1 MRLGAIERKILAGFL
16 LALVISLIVGFV
28 LYQNATRIISTEQ
41 WVRHTDEVLDEL
53 DQLLDSLVDLDSG
66 QRAYLLTTNETFL
79 TRVGAAE
86 QRIPDQLDKLRQLTA
101 DNPLQKQQIP
111 LLQSALKTRLESVN
125 QVIDLRRTVGFDAAQ
140 AKLADQLAKGYLD
153 ESRNILNRM
162 KAEER
167 QLHASRSAADRQSIR
182 RTARTTGIAFGIQFA
197 ILGLLYWLTHLD
209 VLERRRAEAALR
221 KSSEDLKDARDA
233 ALSAAKLKSQFL
245 ANMSHEIRT
254 PMNGV
259 LGMTEILLNTQLA
272 SRQREF
278 AETIQSSANALL
290 AIINDILDF
299 SKIEAGMLRF
309 ENSPFNL
316 HRSVENVI
324 DLFAQPAR
332 KKDLEL
338 ALLIEEGVP
347 VSVKGDPFRL
357 RQILTNLLSNAIKF
371 TDQGE
376 VVLRCRRVSEIEGAI
391 GVRFEVSDS
400 GIGIAPEDQRLLFSP
415 FVQADGSTTRRFGGT
430 GLGLAICK
438 ELVTGM
444 GGEIGMESTPS
455 IGSKFWFT
463 AKFAP
468 TETLVP
474 TVTVAGDLRNARVL
488 LVDDNATNR
497 KILHYQVTSW
507 GMRDS
512 MASSG
517 PGALNSLRRGA
528 AAEDPFAIVILDTHM
543 PELSGIQVVELIR
556 ADPSIASVK
565 VVLLTSMEPGEL
577 SESVRG
583 EVDAFITKPVK
594 QSQLFETLCAVLGIK
609 ADVAETLPPEADS
622 VSSPVSD
629 RRLRILLAEDN
640 EVNQRVA
647 LYQLRMLDHQVDLAR
662 NGVEAL
668 KLFDENE
675 YDAVLMDIHMPELDG
690 YAATA
695 EIRRREGDR
704 KHTPIIAMTANAL
717 PEDREKCLAV
727 GMDEHLAKPVQ
738 ASALVRV
745 LEQCV
750 ANTEPANREPLPR
763 ATDLQPLINSGMGDI
778 IPRLIEIFLDTAPHD
793 IEKAVAALR
802 SSQATDLE
810 EAAHKLK
817 GSCSNLGAA
826 RLRDL
831 CQQLEK
837 LGRDGSLQTAPE
849 LLASVEEEFGRVRTE
864 LVDALDRHR
873 VKEETKP

>member
-1 MRLGAIERKILAGFL
+1 L
-16 LALVISLIVGFV
+16 L
-28 LYQNATRIISTEQ
+28 
-41 WVRHTDEVLDEL
+41 
-53 DQLLDSLVDLDSG
+53 
-66 QRAYLLTTNETFL
+66 
-79 TRVGAAE
+79 
-86 QRIPDQLDKLRQLTA
+86 
-101 DNPLQKQQIP
+101 
-111 LLQSALKTRLESVN
+111 
-125 QVIDLRRTVGFDAAQ
+125 
-140 AKLADQLAKGYLD
+140 
-153 ESRNILNRM
+153 
-162 KAEER
+162 
-167 QLHASRSAADRQSIR
+167 
-182 RTARTTGIAFGIQFA
+182 
-197 ILGLLYWLTHLD
+197 
-209 VLERRRAEAALR
+209 
-221 KSSEDLKDARDA
+221 
-233 ALSAAKLKSQFL
+233 AAKLKSQFL

-347 VSVKGDPFRL
+347 VSVKGDPVRL
-357 RQILTNLLSNAIKF
+357 RQVLTNLLSNAIKF
-371 TDQGE
+371 TDKGE
-376 VVLRCRRVSEIEGAI
+376 VVLRCRRVSEIDGAI
-391 GVRFEVSDS
+391 SVRFEVSDT
-400 GIGIAPEDQRLLFSP
+400 GIGIAPEDQGLLFSP

-444 GGEIGMESTPS
+444 GGEIGMESTPG
-455 IGSKFWFT
+455 IGSTFWF
-463 AKFAP
+463 AVIFAP
-468 TETLVP
+468 TETLV
-474 TVTVAGDLRNARVL
+474 TALTAAGDLRNVRVL

-497 KILHYQVTSW
+497 KILHYQVASW
-507 GMRDS
+507 GMRDNA
-512 MASSG
+512 ASSG
-517 PGALNSLRRGA
+517 PGALNALRRGA
-528 AAEDPFAIVILDTHM
+528 ARGDPFAIAILDTHM
-543 PELSGIQVVELIR
+543 PELSGIQVVEVIR
-556 ADPSIASVK
+556 ADPTIASVK
-565 VVLLTSMEPGEL
+565 IVLLTSMEPGEL
-577 SESVRG
+577 SESIRG

-594 QSQLFETLCAVLGIK
+594 QSQLFETLCEVLGIK
-609 ADVAETLPPEADS
+609 AKREEKLPIESISLEVADK
-622 VSSPVSD
+622 
-629 RRLRILLAEDN
+629 RLRILLAEDN

-690 YAATA
+690 YATTA

-717 PEDREKCLAV
+717 QEDREKCLAA
-727 GMDEHLAKPVQ
+727 GMDEYLAKPVQ
-738 ASALVRV
+738 APALVRV

-750 ANTEPANREPLPR
+750 ANTEPENVEPLSP

-778 IPRLIEIFLDTAPHD
+778 IPRLIEIFLETAPRD
-793 IEKAVAALR
+793 IEKAGGALR
-802 SSQATDLE
+802 NSRASDLE
-810 EAAHKLK
+810 DAAHKLK

-837 LGRDGSLQTAPE
+837 LGRNGSLQSAPE
-849 LLASVEEEFGRVRTE
+849 LLASVEEEFSRVRAE
-864 LVDALDRHR
+864 LVAALDRHR
-873 VKEETKP
+873 VEEDKK

>member
-28 LYQNATRIISTEQ
+28 LYRNAARNISTER
-41 WVRHTDEVLDEL
+41 WVRHTDEVIEQLDKLVE
-53 DQLLDSLVDLDSG
+53 SLVDLDAG
-66 QRAYLLTTNETFL
+66 QRGYLLTTNEIFL
-79 TRVGAAE
+79 NRVDAAE
-86 QRIPDQLDKLRQLTA
+86 QGIPAQLEKLQQLTA
-101 DNPLQKQQIP
+101 DNPVQQQQIP
-111 LLQSALKTRLESVN
+111 LLRTALKTRLESMN
-125 QVIDLRRTVGFDAAQ
+125 QVIDLRRTNGVDAAR
-140 AKLADQLAKGYLD
+140 AMLTDQLNKGYLD

-167 QLHASRSAADRQSIR
+167 RLHQSRSAVDRESIR
-182 RTARTTGIAFGIQFA
+182 HTARTTGVAFGVQFA
-197 ILGLLYWLTHLD
+197 LLGLLYWLTHLD

-221 KSSEDLKDARDA
+221 KSSADLQVARDA

-272 SRQREF
+272 PRQREF
-278 AETIQSSANALL
+278 AETIQSSANVLL
-290 AIINDILDF
+290 TIINDILDF

-309 ENSPFNL
+309 ENSPFSL
-316 HRSVENVI
+316 HRTVENVI

-338 ALLIEEGVP
+338 ALQIEEQVP
-347 VSVKGDPFRL
+347 LAVKGDPFRL
-357 RQILTNLLSNAIKF
+357 RQALTNLLSNAIKF
-371 TDQGE
+371 TDKGE
-376 VVLRCRRVSEIEGAI
+376 VVLRCRRLSQNEGVI
-391 GVRFEVSDS
+391 NVRFEVTDS
-400 GIGIAPEDQRLLFSP
+400 GIGIAPEDQRFLFSP

-444 GGEIGMESTPS
+444 GGEIGMESS
-455 IGSKFWFT
+455 LGIGSTFWFT

-474 TVTVAGDLRNARVL
+474 QVTAAGDLRNVRVL

-497 KILHYQVTSW
+497 KILHYQVASW

-517 PGALNSLRRGA
+517 PGALNSLRRA
-528 AAEDPFAIVILDTHM
+528 AAGEDPFAIAILDTHM
-543 PELSGIQVVELIR
+543 PELSGIQVIELIR
-556 ADPSIASVK
+556 GDPGIKAEPAEIVPTESIAS
-565 VVLLTSMEPGEL
+565 
-577 SESVRG
+577 
-583 EVDAFITKPVK
+583 PV
-594 QSQLFETLCAVLGIK
+594 
-609 ADVAETLPPEADS
+609 ADK
-622 VSSPVSD
+622 
-629 RRLRILLAEDN
+629 RLRILLAEDN
-640 EVNQRVA
+640 EVNQQVA
-647 LYQLRMLDHQVDLAR
+647 LYQLRMLDHDVDLAP

-668 KLFDENE
+668 KLFDQNE

-690 YAATA
+690 YATTA
-695 EIRRREGDR
+695 EIRRREGKG
-704 KHTPIIAMTANAL
+704 KHIPIIAMTANAL
-717 PEDREKCLAV
+717 AEDREKCLAA
-727 GMDEHLAKPVQ
+727 GMDGHLAKPVQ
-738 ASALVRV
+738 ARAMLRA
-745 LEQCV
+745 LEQCTANAEE
-750 ANTEPANREPLPR
+750 ANTELLPPATN
-763 ATDLQPLINSGMGDI
+763 LQSIVDAGMGDI
-778 IPRLIEIFLDTAPHD
+778 IPRLIEIFLETAPLD
-793 IEKAVAALR
+793 IEKAVAAVR

-817 GSCSNLGAA
+817 GSCGNLGAA

-837 LGRDGSLQTAPE
+837 LGRDGSLQDAPE
-849 LLASVEEEFGRVRTE
+849 LLAAAEEEFARVRTE
-864 LVDALDRHR
+864 LVVALDRQW
-873 VKEETKP
+873 V

>member
-16 LALVISLIVGFV
+16 LALVISLIVGIV
-28 LYQNATRIISTEQ
+28 LYQNATRVISTER
-41 WVRHTDEVLDEL
+41 WVRHTHEVIDQL
-53 DQLLDSLVDLDSG
+53 DQLLDSVIDLDAG
-66 QRAYLLTTNETFL
+66 QRGYLLTTNETFL
-79 TRVGAAE
+79 RQVDAAG
-86 QRIPDQLDKLRQLTA
+86 QKIPDQLDKLRQLTA
-101 DNPLQKQQIP
+101 DNPIQQQQIP
-111 LLQSALKTRLESVN
+111 SLRSALKTKLESVN
-125 QVIDLRRTVGFDAAQ
+125 QVIDLRRTVGVDAAR
-140 AKLADQLAKGYLD
+140 ARMADQLSKGHLD
-153 ESRNILNRM
+153 ESRNILNGM
-162 KAEER
+162 KADER
-167 QLHASRSAADRQSIR
+167 KLYESRSVADRKSIR
-182 RTARTTGIAFGIQFA
+182 ATGRTTGIAFGVQFA

-221 KSSEDLKDARDA
+221 KSSQDLKDARDA
-233 ALSAAKLKSQFL
+233 ALLAAKLKSQFL

-357 RQILTNLLSNAIKF
+357 RQVLTNLLSNAIKF

-391 GVRFEVSDS
+391 SVRFEVSDT

-415 FVQADGSTTRRFGGT
+415 FMQADGSTTRRFGGT

-444 GGEIGMESTPS
+444 SGEIGMESTPS
-455 IGSKFWFT
+455 VGSKFWFA

-474 TVTVAGDLRNARVL
+474 APTAAGDLRNVRVL

-497 KILHYQVTSW
+497 KILHYQVASW
-507 GMRDS
+507 AMRDS
-512 MASSG
+512 TASSG
-517 PGALNSLRRGA
+517 PGALNALRRGA
-528 AAEDPFAIVILDTHM
+528 ACGDPFAIVILDTHM
-543 PELSGIQVVELIR
+543 PELSGIQVVEVIR
-556 ADPSIASVK
+556 ADPVIASVK
-565 VVLLTSMEPGEL
+565 IVLLTSMEPGEL

-609 ADVAETLPPEADS
+609 ADREETLPTES
-622 VSSPVSD
+622 ISSPVSD

-704 KHTPIIAMTANAL
+704 KRTPIIAMTANAL

-727 GMDEHLAKPVQ
+727 GMDDHLAKPVQ

-745 LEQCV
+745 LEQWV
-750 ANTEPANREPLPR
+750 ANTEPANIEPLPP

-778 IPRLIEIFLDTAPHD
+778 IPRLVEIFLDTAPHD

>member
-16 LALVISLIVGFV
+16 LAFVISLIVGFV
-28 LYQNATRIISTEQ
+28 LYRNATGIISTER
-41 WVRHTDEVLDEL
+41 WVRHTDEVIEQLDKLVE
-53 DQLLDSLVDLDSG
+53 SLIDLDAG
-66 QRAYLLTTNETFL
+66 QRGYLLTTNETFL
-79 TRVGAAE
+79 SRVDAAK
-86 QRIPDQLDKLRQLTA
+86 RGIPAQLEKLQQLTA
-101 DNPLQKQQIP
+101 DDPVQQQRIP
-111 LLQSALKTRLESVN
+111 SLRSALKTRLESVN
-125 QVIDLRRTVGFDAAQ
+125 QVIDLRRTIGVDAAR
-140 AKLADQLAKGYLD
+140 AMLADQLNKGYLD

-167 QLHASRSAADRQSIR
+167 KLHESRSSVDRESIR
-182 RTARTTGIAFGIQFA
+182 RTARTTGIAFGVQFA
-197 ILGLLYWLTHLD
+197 LLGLLYWLTHLD

-221 KSSEDLKDARDA
+221 KSSADWQVARDA

-272 SRQREF
+272 PRQREF
-278 AETIQSSANALL
+278 AETIQSSANVLL
-290 AIINDILDF
+290 TIINDILDF

-316 HRSVENVI
+316 HRTVENVI
-324 DLFAQPAR
+324 DLFAQSAR
-332 KKDLEL
+332 KKDLEF
-338 ALLIEEGVP
+338 ALLIEEQVP
-347 VSVKGDPFRL
+347 LAVKGDPFRL
-357 RQILTNLLSNAIKF
+357 RQVLTNLLSNAIKF
-371 TDQGE
+371 TDKGE
-376 VVLRCRRVSEIEGAI
+376 VVLRCRRLSQNEGVI
-391 GVRFEVSDS
+391 NVRFEVTDS
-400 GIGIAPEDQRLLFSP
+400 GIGIAPEDQRFLFSP

-444 GGEIGMESTPS
+444 GGEIGMESTPG
-455 IGSKFWFT
+455 IGSTFWFT
-463 AKFAP
+463 TKFAP

-474 TVTVAGDLRNARVL
+474 PVTAAGDLRNVRVL

-497 KILHYQVTSW
+497 KILHYQVASW

-528 AAEDPFAIVILDTHM
+528 AGGDPFAIAILDTHM
-543 PELSGIQVVELIR
+543 PELSGIQVIELIR
-556 ADPSIASVK
+556 ADSTIASVK
-565 VVLLTSMEPGEL
+565 VVLLTSMEPGEV

-609 ADVAETLPPEADS
+609 AEPAETVPTES
-622 VSSPVSD
+622 ISSPVAD
-629 RRLRILLAEDN
+629 KRLRILLAEDN
-640 EVNQRVA
+640 EVNQQVA
-647 LYQLRMLDHQVDLAR
+647 LYQLRMLDHDVDLAP

-668 KLFDENE
+668 KLFDQNE

-690 YAATA
+690 YATTA
-695 EIRRREGDR
+695 EIRRREGKG
-704 KHTPIIAMTANAL
+704 KHIPIIAMTANAL
-717 PEDREKCLAV
+717 REDREKCLAA
-727 GMDEHLAKPVQ
+727 GMDDHLAKPVQ
-738 ASALVRV
+738 ARAMLRA
-745 LEQCV
+745 LEQCTANAEA
-750 ANTEPANREPLPR
+750 ANTGPLPP
-763 ATDLQPLINSGMGDI
+763 ATNLQSIVDAGMGDI
-778 IPRLIEIFLDTAPHD
+778 IPRLIEIFLETAPLD
-793 IEKAVAALR
+793 IEKARAALR

-817 GSCSNLGAA
+817 GSCGNLGAA

-837 LGRDGSLQTAPE
+837 LGRDGSLQNAPE
-849 LLASVEEEFGRVRTE
+849 LLAAAEEEFARVRTE
-864 LVDALDRHR
+864 LVAALDRQW
-873 VKEETKP
+873 VQEDTNS